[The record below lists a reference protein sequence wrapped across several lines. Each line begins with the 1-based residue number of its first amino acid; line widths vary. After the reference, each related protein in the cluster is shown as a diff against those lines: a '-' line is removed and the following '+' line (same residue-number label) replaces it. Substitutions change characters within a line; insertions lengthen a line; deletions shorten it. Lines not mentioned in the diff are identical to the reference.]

1 MTDSRSVGQF
11 DAHQAAQPHP
21 TGGTRTVE
29 KEPGSQPAAL
39 SDDRSAALIESL
51 RSQLQEEEARNGALR
66 VQLARAME
74 WRTQHGR
81 VTQQLVD
88 MQAAQDEFL
97 RAVSHD
103 LRAPLRHVTSYS
115 ALVRETLEAVPN
127 PNNSMQEALGFINTM
142 SQSAKRMGLML
153 DGLLALAHASR
164 APLHCVPVPLNA
176 ALEQARQNLAAA
188 EVRAAQ
194 HQTSHLCEPAQWDIP
209 ADLPSIH
216 ADPSL
221 LQNLF
226 GHLFANALKFTR
238 GCKAPRIAVRAERA
252 ETGGWHIT
260 VQDNGV
266 GFDPTRAA
274 GLFGVFQRLHREGE
288 FEGVGVGLA
297 ISHRITQRH
306 GATISVQGGLGGQG
320 CTVEL
325 HWPAQ
330 VPGIESS
337 DQAPGLTGM
346 AY

>member
-1 MTDSRSVGQF
+1 MTDSRSAGQF
-11 DAHQAAQPHP
+11 GVSPPADTQA
-21 TGGTRTVE
+21 TGGTREDGKTHPPV
-29 KEPGSQPAAL
+29 PAVL
-39 SDDRSAALIESL
+39 SGDRQAALIESL

-66 VQLARAME
+66 VQLARAMD

-81 VTQQLVD
+81 VSQQLVD
-88 MQAAQDEFL
+88 MQTAQDEFL

-115 ALVRETLEAVPN
+115 SLVRETLEAVPN
-127 PNNSMQEALGFINTM
+127 PSNSLQEALGFVNTM

-176 ALEQARQNLAAA
+176 ALDQARQHLAAA

-209 ADLPSIH
+209 AGLPTLH

-221 LQNLF
+221 LQTLF
-226 GHLFANALKFTR
+226 IQLLSNALKFTR
-238 GCKAPRIAVRAERA
+238 GCKAPRIAVHAQLSEA
-252 ETGGWHIT
+252 GGWHIT
-260 VQDNGV
+260 LQDNGV

-306 GATISVQGGLGGQG
+306 GATISVQGGFGGQG

-330 VPGIESS
+330 VSEADSS
-337 DQAPGLTGM
+337 EKPSGAIGM